1 VVFYRRDPIA
11 PESGHG
17 SAIIY
22 IPKQFKNDDLAVAAD
37 LMRTYSFATLISNDD
52 DGQPFVT
59 HLPLH
64 LDLRERDGQPLPVL
78 LGHVARANPH
88 WKYLRDRGT
97 ALVSFLGPHAYM
109 SPSVYPDTKRVPTWN
124 YLAVHCR
131 VRARLLTEPELG
143 EVLIK
148 LIDDNE
154 PAYLAQW
161 RSLPEDYHAQ
171 MTAMIVG
178 FELEITELQCKLKLN
193 QHRPES
199 HAALR
204 KAYEH
209 GSEAERELVS
219 WMDRLKI

>member
-1 VVFYRRDPIA
+1 VQ
-11 PESGHG
+11 SG
-17 SAIIY
+17 SATIY
-22 IPKQFKNDDLAVAAD
+22 IPTQFKSDDPAVAAE
-37 LMRTYSFATLISNDD
+37 LMRNHSFATLISNDD

-64 LDLRERDGQPLPVL
+64 LELRERDGKPSPIL

-109 SPSVYPDTKRVPTWN
+109 SPTVYPDVKRVPTWN

-131 VRARLLTEPELG
+131 VRARLTEPAELAG
-143 EVLIK
+143 MLIK
-148 LIDDNE
+148 FIEDNE

-161 RSLPEDYHAQ
+161 RSLPKEYQEQ
-171 MTAMIVG
+171 MMAMIVG

-204 KAYEH
+204 RAYA
-209 GSEAERELVS
+209 GGNEAERELAS
-219 WMDRLKI
+219 WMDRLKL